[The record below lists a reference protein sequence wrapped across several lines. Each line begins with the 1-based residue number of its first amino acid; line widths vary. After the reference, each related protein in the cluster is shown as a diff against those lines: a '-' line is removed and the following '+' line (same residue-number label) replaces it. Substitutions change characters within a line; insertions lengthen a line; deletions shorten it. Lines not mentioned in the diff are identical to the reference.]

1 MKFAI
6 LGAGA
11 LGTILGA
18 HLSRA
23 GHEVVMIARGER
35 ARVLQRQG
43 LVLNGLS
50 DIKAR
55 PNVID
60 DPHRLLEVG
69 TLIIA
74 TKAIDS
80 AASLETLKHLKL
92 ENAFS
97 VQNGVL
103 KNELL
108 ANVFGYSRVLGAMAD
123 FSGELLGNG
132 EVKFTR
138 NVCLHLGEEKG
149 GTSAR
154 AQNLAALIDAAGV
167 RCVAASNIRT
177 REWSKY
183 AGWIAQ
189 FPLAVLTRQITWKFL
204 MDERSAMVIVR
215 IVREA
220 AALAAAMRIE
230 LTDMPPLPVPSIVHA
245 SDADAIEIVRGI
257 GQKFLDTS
265 PEHRMSAQQD
275 VLRGSRLEYQETL
288 GYALEKARELN
299 VPMPTLDVCYRIL
312 SVAHP

>member
-23 GHEVVMIARGER
+23 GHEVAMIVRGER

-50 DIKAR
+50 DIKSR
-55 PNVID
+55 PTVID
-60 DPHRLLEVG
+60 DPKKLRETG

-80 AASLETLKHLKL
+80 SAALDTLGHLDL
-92 ENAFS
+92 NLAFS

-108 ANVFGYSRVLGAMAD
+108 AKVFGFSRVLGAMAD
-123 FSGELLGNG
+123 FSGELLANG

-138 NVCLHLGEEKG
+138 NVALHLGDQKG
-149 GTSAR
+149 GVSPR
-154 AQNLAALIDAAGV
+154 VEELAAAIDAAGV
-167 RCVAASNIRT
+167 RCVAAADIRT

-183 AGWIAQ
+183 AGWVAQ
-189 FPLAVLTRQITWKFL
+189 FPLAVLTRQITRKFL
-204 MDERSAMVIVR
+204 MEERSASVIVR
-215 IVREA
+215 IVREMA
-220 AALAAAMRIE
+220 QLAEAMKIQ
-230 LTDMPPLPVPSIVHA
+230 LVDMPPLPVPSIVHG
-245 SDADAIEIVRGI
+245 SDAQAIEIVRGI
-257 GQKFLDTS
+257 GQKFRDTA

-275 VLRGSRLEYQETL
+275 VLRGSRLEYEETL
-288 GYALEKARELN
+288 GYALARGRELG
-299 VPMPTLDVCYRIL
+299 VPMTTLDTCYRII

>member
-23 GHEVVMIARGER
+23 GHEVTMIARGER

-60 DPHRLLEVG
+60 DPKKLLDTG

-80 AASLETLKHLKL
+80 VTALDTLKHLRIDQ
-92 ENAFS
+92 AFS

-108 ANVFGYSRVLGAMAD
+108 AKVFGYSRVLGAMAN
-123 FSGELLGNG
+123 FSGELLPNG

-138 NVCLHLGEEKG
+138 NVCLHIGEEKG
-149 GTSAR
+149 GLSPRTEA
-154 AQNLAALIDAAGV
+154 LAAAIDAAGV
-167 RCVAASNIRT
+167 RCAAAPDIRT
-177 REWSKY
+177 REWSKF
-183 AGWIAQ
+183 AGWVAQ
-189 FPLAVLTRQITWKFL
+189 FPLAVLTRQLTWKFL
-204 MDERSAMVIVR
+204 TDERSAMVVVR
-215 IVREA
+215 IAREV
-220 AALAAAMRIE
+220 AALARAMNVE
-230 LTDMPPLPVPSIVHA
+230 LTDMPPLPVPGIVVGD
-245 SDADAIEIVRGI
+245 DAQAIEIVRGI
-257 GQKFLDTS
+257 GQQFHDNS

-275 VLRGSRLEYQETL
+275 VLRGSRLEYEETL
-288 GYALEKARELN
+288 GYALQKARELG
-299 VPMPTLDVCYRIL
+299 VSMPTLDTCYRIIA
-312 SVAHP
+312 VAHP